1 MYSPPQRVLIIS
13 DDVRLPDSNSIRA
26 AGRILS
32 NVEPKRDWFVTS
44 KELRCGVKENHRKI
58 MRRAAP

>member
-13 DDVRLPDSNSIRA
+13 DLARLPDSNSILVA
-26 AGRILS
+26 NRILS
-32 NVEPKRDWFVTS
+32 NVEAKRDRFATS